1 MSYEIAA
8 TGLNAVNEQLDGIS
22 NNIANSGT
30 VGYKSMTTQFSAM
43 YAGTQA
49 MGVSVAG
56 SAQSIS
62 TGGSMVSTGNA
73 LDLAINDDG
82 FFVMC
87 DSAGNISYTRAGS
100 FVTDKN
106 GYIVNASGD
115 YLQGYPVDDSGTL
128 QTGTV
133 TDIQI
138 KTGNIPAQ
146 ATDSM
151 TFTANF
157 DASDEVITR
166 NNPDA
171 TPPVTDGV
179 DFDPNNSD
187 TYTDSYTTTVYDSLG
202 NEHSVSQYFTKT
214 ADNTWEVQYT
224 FDGEAQSGVPP
235 TTLTFDPNTGKLTD
249 PTTPQTITFTTDE
262 AAPISMTVDY
272 TDCTQ
277 YGSDFSVTTNSAT
290 GYASATQNG
299 VQVDDDGKVYATYSN
314 GERMLQ
320 GQVVLATFPDEN
332 GLEAVSG
339 TAWVQTGESGTPLI
353 GVPGSGSCGTLS
365 SGMLESS
372 NVDITNE
379 LVNLMTAQ
387 RNYQANTKVISTS
400 TQLDQALF
408 QAM

>member
-157 DASDEVITR
+157 DASDETIDRATV
-166 NNPDA
+166 PFDA
-171 TPPVTDGV
+171 
-179 DFDPNNSD
+179 NNSD

-235 TTLTFDPNTGKLTD
+235 TTLTFDPNTSKLTA

-262 AAPISMTVDY
+262 AAPISMTIDY
-272 TDCTQ
+272 SDCTQ
-277 YGSDFSVTTNSAT
+277 YGSDFSVTTNAAT

-353 GVPGSGSCGTLS
+353 GTPGSGSCGTLS

>member
-157 DASDEVITR
+157 DASDETIDRSSVQF
-166 NNPDA
+166 DA
-171 TPPVTDGV
+171 
-179 DFDPNNSD
+179 NNSD

-224 FDGEAQSGVPP
+224 FDGEAQTGVPP
-235 TTLTFDPNTGKLTD
+235 TTLTFDPNTGKLTS

-272 TDCTQ
+272 SDCTQ

-332 GLEAVSG
+332 GPEAVSG

-353 GVPGSGSCGTLS
+353 GTPGSGSCGTLS

-387 RNYQANTKVISTS
+387 RNYQVNTKVISTS

>member
-157 DASDEVITR
+157 DASDETIDRSSVQF
-166 NNPDA
+166 DA
-171 TPPVTDGV
+171 
-179 DFDPNNSD
+179 NNSD

-224 FDGEAQSGVPP
+224 FDGEAQTGVPP
-235 TTLTFDPNTGKLTD
+235 TTLTFDPNTGKLTS
-249 PTTPQTITFTTDE
+249 PTTPQTITFTTNE

-272 TDCTQ
+272 SDCTQ

-353 GVPGSGSCGTLS
+353 GTPGSGSCGTLS

>member
-157 DASDEVITR
+157 DASDETIDRTSV
-166 NNPDA
+166 P
-171 TPPVTDGV
+171 
-179 DFDPNNSD
+179 FDVNNSD

-235 TTLTFDPNTGKLTD
+235 TTLTFDSNTGKLTS
-249 PTTPQTITFTTDE
+249 PTTPQTITFTTDD
-262 AAPISMTVDY
+262 AAPISMTIDY
-272 TDCTQ
+272 SDCTQ

-320 GQVVLATFPDEN
+320 GQVVLATFPNEN

-353 GVPGSGSCGTLS
+353 GTPGSGSCGTLS

>member
-157 DASDEVITR
+157 DASDETIDRSSV
-166 NNPDA
+166 PFDA
-171 TPPVTDGV
+171 
-179 DFDPNNSD
+179 NNSD

-202 NEHSVSQYFTKT
+202 NEHSVSQYFIKT

-224 FDGEAQSGVPP
+224 FDGEAQTGVPP
-235 TTLTFDPNTGKLTD
+235 TTLTFDPNTGKLTS
-249 PTTPQTITFTTDE
+249 PTTPQTITFTTNE

-272 TDCTQ
+272 SDCTQ

-353 GVPGSGSCGTLS
+353 GTPGSGSCGTLS

>member
-157 DASDEVITR
+157 DASDDIISRTGDSTADPAV
-166 NNPDA
+166 PA
-171 TPPVTDGV
+171 VP
-179 DFDPNNSD
+179 FDPNNSD

-224 FDGEAQSGVPP
+224 FDGEPQTGVPP
-235 TTLTFDPNTGKLTD
+235 TTLTFDQNTGKLTS

-272 TDCTQ
+272 SDCTQ

-320 GQVVLATFPDEN
+320 GQVVLATFPDES

-353 GVPGSGSCGTLS
+353 GTPGSGSCGTLS

>member
-133 TDIQI
+133 SDIQI
-138 KTGNIPAQ
+138 QTGNIPAE
-146 ATDSM
+146 ASDSLS
-151 TFTANF
+151 FTANF
-157 DASDEVITR
+157 DASD
-166 NNPDA
+166 A
-171 TPPVTDGV
+171 TIDRSTVA
-179 DFDPNNSD
+179 FDPTNSAS
-187 TYTDSYTTTVYDSLG
+187 YSDSYTTTVYDSLG
-202 NEHSVSQYFTKT
+202 NEHSVCQYFTKT
-214 ADNTWEVQYT
+214 SDNTWEVDYT
-224 FDGEAQSGVPP
+224 FDGAAQDGAAP
-235 TTLTFDPNTGKLTD
+235 TTLTFDPNTGKLTS
-249 PTTPQTITFTTDE
+249 PTTPQTVEFTTDA
-262 AAPISMTVDY
+262 AAPIELTVDY
-272 TDCTQ
+272 SSCTQ
-277 YGSDFSVTTNSAT
+277 YGSDFSVTTNSAN

-339 TAWVQTGESGTPLI
+339 TAWVQTGKSGTPLI
-353 GVPGSGSCGTLS
+353 GTPGSGSCGTLS

-372 NVDITNE
+372 NVDITTE
-379 LVNLMTAQ
+379 LVDLMTAQ

-400 TQLDQALF
+400 TQLDDALF

>member
-157 DASDEVITR
+157 DASDETIDRSSVQF
-166 NNPDA
+166 DA
-171 TPPVTDGV
+171 
-179 DFDPNNSD
+179 NNSD

-224 FDGEAQSGVPP
+224 FDGEAQTGVPP
-235 TTLTFDPNTGKLTD
+235 TTLTFDPNTGKLTS

-272 TDCTQ
+272 SDCTQ

>member
-22 NNIANSGT
+22 NNIANAGT
-30 VGYKSMTTQFSAM
+30 VGYKSQSTQFSAM

-49 MGVSVAG
+49 MGVSVSG

-73 LDLAINDDG
+73 LDLAINDGG
-82 FFVMC
+82 FFVIC

-100 FVTDKN
+100 FETDKN

-133 TDIQI
+133 SNIQI
-138 KTGNIPAQ
+138 KTGNIPAEP
-146 ATDSM
+146 TTSE
-151 TFTANF
+151 TFTANL
-157 DASDEVITR
+157 DSSSPVID
-166 NNPDA
+166 PA
-171 TPPVTDGV
+171 VTP
-179 DFDPNNSD
+179 FDPNNSD
-187 TYTDSYTTTVYDSLG
+187 TYTSSYTTTVYDSLG
-202 NEHSVSQYFTKT
+202 NEHSVGQYFTKT
-214 ADNTWEVQYT
+214 GDNQWTVSYT
-224 FDGEAQSGVPP
+224 FDGEDQGESVE
-235 TTLTFDPNTGKLTD
+235 LDFSSTGELVS
-249 PTTPQTITFTTDE
+249 PTTP
-262 AAPISMTVDY
+262 PSMTFATSGADPITMTFNY
-272 TDCTQ
+272 SSCTQ
-277 YGSDFSVTTNSAT
+277 YGSDFSVTANSAD

-320 GQVVLATFPDEN
+320 GQVVLATFPNEN

-353 GVPGSGSCGTLS
+353 GAPGSGAFGTLS

-379 LVNLMTAQ
+379 LVDLMTAQ

-400 TQLDQALF
+400 TQLDDALF

>member
-106 GYIVNASGD
+106 GYIINASGD

-157 DASDEVITR
+157 DASDEIIDR
-166 NNPDA
+166 DGDPSA
-171 TPPVTDGV
+171 TPPVDGV

-224 FDGEAQSGVPP
+224 FDGETQSGVPP
-235 TTLTFDPNTGKLTD
+235 TKLKFDQNTGKLTS

-262 AAPISMTVDY
+262 AAPISMTIDY
-272 TDCTQ
+272 SDCTQ

-353 GVPGSGSCGTLS
+353 GTPGSGSCGTLS

>member
-128 QTGTV
+128 QTGIV

-157 DASDEVITR
+157 DASDETIDR
-166 NNPDA
+166 A
-171 TPPVTDGV
+171 TVP
-179 DFDPNNSD
+179 FDPNNSD

-235 TTLTFDPNTGKLTD
+235 TTLTFDQNTGKLTS

-272 TDCTQ
+272 SDCTQ

-353 GVPGSGSCGTLS
+353 GTPGSGSCGTLS

>member
-1 MSYEIAA
+1 MSYEVAA

-133 TDIQI
+133 SDIQI
-138 KTGNIPAQ
+138 QTGNIPAE
-146 ATDSM
+146 ASDSLS
-151 TFTANF
+151 FTANF
-157 DASDEVITR
+157 DASD
-166 NNPDA
+166 A
-171 TPPVTDGV
+171 TIDRSTVA
-179 DFDPNNSD
+179 FDPTNSAS
-187 TYTDSYTTTVYDSLG
+187 YSDSYTTTVYDSLG
-202 NEHSVSQYFTKT
+202 NEHSVCQYFTKT
-214 ADNTWEVQYT
+214 SDNTWEVDYT
-224 FDGEAQSGVPP
+224 FDGAAQDGAAP
-235 TTLTFDPNTGKLTD
+235 TTLTFDPNTGKLTS
-249 PTTPQTITFTTDE
+249 PTTPQTVEFTTDA
-262 AAPISMTVDY
+262 AAPIELTVDY
-272 TDCTQ
+272 SSCTQ
-277 YGSDFSVTTNSAT
+277 YGSDFSVTTNSAN

-353 GVPGSGSCGTLS
+353 GTPGSGSCGTLS

-372 NVDITNE
+372 NVDITTE
-379 LVNLMTAQ
+379 LVDLMTAQ

-400 TQLDQALF
+400 TQLDDALF

>member
-235 TTLTFDPNTGKLTD
+235 TTLAFDPNTGKLTA

-262 AAPISMTVDY
+262 AAPISMTIDY
-272 TDCTQ
+272 SDCTQ

-353 GVPGSGSCGTLS
+353 GTPGSGSCGTLS

>member
-157 DASDEVITR
+157 DASDETIDRSSV
-166 NNPDA
+166 PFDA
-171 TPPVTDGV
+171 
-179 DFDPNNSD
+179 NNSD
-187 TYTDSYTTTVYDSLG
+187 TYTTTVYDSLG

-224 FDGEAQSGVPP
+224 FDGEAQTGVPP
-235 TTLTFDPNTGKLTD
+235 TTLTFDPNTGKLTS
-249 PTTPQTITFTTDE
+249 PTTPQTITFTTNE

-272 TDCTQ
+272 SDCTQ

-339 TAWVQTGESGTPLI
+339 PGWVQTGESGTPLI
-353 GVPGSGSCGTLS
+353 GTPGSGSCGTLS

>member
-157 DASDEVITR
+157 DASDETIDRASV
-166 NNPDA
+166 PFDA
-171 TPPVTDGV
+171 
-179 DFDPNNSD
+179 NNSD

-214 ADNTWEVQYT
+214 GENTWEVQYT
-224 FDGEAQSGVPP
+224 FDGEAQTDAPP

-249 PTTPQTITFTTDE
+249 PTTPQTITFTTTE
-262 AAPISMTVDY
+262 AAPISMTIDY
-272 TDCTQ
+272 SDCTQ

-353 GVPGSGSCGTLS
+353 GTPGSGSCGTLS

>member
-115 YLQGYPVDDSGTL
+115 YLQGYPVDGSGTL

-157 DASDEVITR
+157 DASDETIDRSSV
-166 NNPDA
+166 PFDA
-171 TPPVTDGV
+171 
-179 DFDPNNSD
+179 NNSD

-224 FDGEAQSGVPP
+224 FDGEAQTGVPP
-235 TTLTFDPNTGKLTD
+235 TTLTFDPNTGKLTS

-272 TDCTQ
+272 SDCTQ

-353 GVPGSGSCGTLS
+353 GTPGSGSCGTLS

>member
-157 DASDEVITR
+157 DASDETIDRATV
-166 NNPDA
+166 PFDA
-171 TPPVTDGV
+171 
-179 DFDPNNSD
+179 NNSD

-353 GVPGSGSCGTLS
+353 GTPGSGSCGTLS

>member
-157 DASDEVITR
+157 DASDEAIDRASV
-166 NNPDA
+166 PFDA
-171 TPPVTDGV
+171 
-179 DFDPNNSD
+179 NNSD

-214 ADNTWEVQYT
+214 GDNTWEVQYT

-262 AAPISMTVDY
+262 AAPISMTIDY
-272 TDCTQ
+272 SDCTQ

-353 GVPGSGSCGTLS
+353 GTPGSGSCGTLS

>member
-166 NNPDA
+166 NDPDA

-214 ADNTWEVQYT
+214 ADNTWEVNYT
-224 FDGEAQSGVPP
+224 FDGEAQDSAP
-235 TTLTFDPNTGKLTD
+235 TKTLTFDPTTGKLTD
-249 PTTPQTITFTTDE
+249 PITPETITFSTGE
-262 AAPISMTVDY
+262 AADISMTIDY
-272 TDCTQ
+272 SDCTQ

-353 GVPGSGSCGTLS
+353 GVPGSGTCGTLS

-372 NVDITNE
+372 NVDITTE
-379 LVNLMTAQ
+379 LVDLMTAQ

-400 TQLDQALF
+400 TQLDDALF

>member
-157 DASDEVITR
+157 DASDETIDRSSV
-166 NNPDA
+166 PFDA
-171 TPPVTDGV
+171 
-179 DFDPNNSD
+179 NNSD

-224 FDGEAQSGVPP
+224 FDGEAQTGVPP
-235 TTLTFDPNTGKLTD
+235 TTLTFDPNTGKLTS

-272 TDCTQ
+272 SDCTQ

-353 GVPGSGSCGTLS
+353 GTPGSGSCGTLS

>member
-106 GYIVNASGD
+106 GYIVDASGD

-157 DASDEVITR
+157 DASDETIDRSSV
-166 NNPDA
+166 PFDA
-171 TPPVTDGV
+171 
-179 DFDPNNSD
+179 NNSD

-224 FDGEAQSGVPP
+224 FDGEAQTGVPP
-235 TTLTFDPNTGKLTD
+235 TTLTFDPNTGKLTS
-249 PTTPQTITFTTDE
+249 PTTPQTITFTTNE

-272 TDCTQ
+272 SDCTQ

-353 GVPGSGSCGTLS
+353 GTPGSGSCGTLS

>member
-157 DASDEVITR
+157 DASDETIDRSSV
-166 NNPDA
+166 PFDA
-171 TPPVTDGV
+171 
-179 DFDPNNSD
+179 NNSD

-224 FDGEAQSGVPP
+224 FDGEAQTGVPA
-235 TTLTFDPNTGKLTD
+235 TTLTFDPNTGKLTS

-272 TDCTQ
+272 TNCTQ

-320 GQVVLATFPDEN
+320 GQVVLATFPNEN

-353 GVPGSGSCGTLS
+353 GVPGSGTCGTLS
-365 SGMLESS
+365 TGMLESS
-372 NVDITNE
+372 NVDITSE

>member
-157 DASDEVITR
+157 DASDETIDR
-166 NNPDA
+166 A
-171 TPPVTDGV
+171 TVP
-179 DFDPNNSD
+179 FDPNNSD

-235 TTLTFDPNTGKLTD
+235 TTLTFDQNTGKLTD

-272 TDCTQ
+272 SDCTQ

-353 GVPGSGSCGTLS
+353 GTPGSGSCGTLS

>member
-133 TDIQI
+133 SDIQI
-138 KTGNIPAQ
+138 QTGNIPAE
-146 ATDSM
+146 ASDSLS
-151 TFTANF
+151 FTANF
-157 DASDEVITR
+157 DASD
-166 NNPDA
+166 A
-171 TPPVTDGV
+171 TIDRSTVA
-179 DFDPNNSD
+179 FDPTNSAS
-187 TYTDSYTTTVYDSLG
+187 YSDSYTTTVYDSLG
-202 NEHSVSQYFTKT
+202 NEHSVCQYFTKT
-214 ADNTWEVQYT
+214 SDNTWEVDYT
-224 FDGEAQSGVPP
+224 FDGAAQDGAAP
-235 TTLTFDPNTGKLTD
+235 TTLTFDPNTGKLTS
-249 PTTPQTITFTTDE
+249 PTTPQTVEFTTDA
-262 AAPISMTVDY
+262 AAPIELTVDY
-272 TDCTQ
+272 SSCTQ
-277 YGSDFSVTTNSAT
+277 YGSDFSVTTNSAN

-353 GVPGSGSCGTLS
+353 GTPGSGSCGTLS

-372 NVDITNE
+372 NVDITTE
-379 LVNLMTAQ
+379 LVDLMTAQ

-400 TQLDQALF
+400 TQLDDALF

>member
-157 DASDEVITR
+157 DASDETIDRSSVQF
-166 NNPDA
+166 DA
-171 TPPVTDGV
+171 
-179 DFDPNNSD
+179 NNSD

-224 FDGEAQSGVPP
+224 FDGEAQTGVPP
-235 TTLTFDPNTGKLTD
+235 TTLTFDPNTGKLTS
-249 PTTPQTITFTTDE
+249 PTTPQTLTFTTDE

-272 TDCTQ
+272 SDCTQ

-353 GVPGSGSCGTLS
+353 GTPGSGSCGTLS

>member
-106 GYIVNASGD
+106 GYIINASGD

-157 DASDEVITR
+157 DASDEIIDR
-166 NNPDA
+166 DGDPSA
-171 TPPVTDGV
+171 PPPVDGV

-224 FDGEAQSGVPP
+224 FDGETQSGVPP
-235 TTLTFDPNTGKLTD
+235 TTLKFDQNTGKLTS

-262 AAPISMTVDY
+262 AAPISMTIDY
-272 TDCTQ
+272 SDCTQ

-353 GVPGSGSCGTLS
+353 GTPGSGSCGTLS